1 MTMSSLAGCPAMLRR
16 AGILAATLALLAA
29 TAAPV
34 RAQDANPVLAKV
46 NGVEIR
52 QSDITAAEEEA
63 GQLPPMAPDAKQEY
77 LVQFLTDM
85 ILVAKAA
92 EETGIPAEA
101 ARALEAQWKTLS
113 PWDDARPLL
122 ESLRRTHRLGVVTN
136 CSERLGREAAALLPV
151 SWDVVVTA
159 ESAGV
164 YKPDPRPYR
173 LALEKLGLAPEKV
186 LFVAGSGYDL
196 IGTARV
202 GLDTYWHNRVGLT
215 PPPAAPAPMVESRSL
230 AGVREMLCPGKDM
243 P

>member
-1 MTMSSLAGCPAMLRR
+1 M
-16 AGILAATLALLAA
+16 LAAAPKRYDAVLFDLLTALIDSWTLWDRVAGSASA
-29 TAAPV
+29 GRRW
-34 RAQDANPVLAKV
+34 RA
-46 NGVEIR
+46 R
-52 QSDITAAEEEA
+52 
-63 GQLPPMAPDAKQEY
+63 Y
-77 LVQFLTDM
+77 LELTFGCGAYQPYER
-85 ILVAKAA
+85 LVAQAA
-92 EETGIPAEA
+92 GETGIPAEA

-113 PWDDARPLL
+113 PWEDARPLL

-173 LALEKLGLAPEKV
+173 LALDKLGLAPEKV

-215 PPPAAPAPMVESRSL
+215 PPPAAPAPLFESRTL
-230 AGVREMLCPGKDM
+230 AGVQGVLFPGKDTQ
-243 P
+243 

>member
-1 MTMSSLAGCPAMLRR
+1 MRYIRGMRKAYDAVLFDLLTALIDSWTLWNRVAGSGAAGRR
-16 AGILAATLALLAA
+16 W
-29 TAAPV
+29 
-34 RAQDANPVLAKV
+34 RA
-46 NGVEIR
+46 R
-52 QSDITAAEEEA
+52 
-63 GQLPPMAPDAKQEY
+63 Y
-77 LVQFLTDM
+77 LELTFGCGAYQPYEL
-85 ILVAKAA
+85 LVAQAA
-92 EETGIPAEA
+92 EETDIPAEA
-101 ARALEAQWKTLS
+101 ARALETQWKTLS
-113 PWDDARPLL
+113 PWEDARPLL
-122 ESLRRTHRLGVVTN
+122 ESLRTTHRLGVVTN

-159 ESAGV
+159 EAAGV

-173 LALEKLGLAPEKV
+173 LALERLGLAPERV